1 MGMEQNKMTDG
12 KLVKERIRNEFR
24 KKINLVCKSGLHGK
38 NLMKAINTFAISVLK
53 YSFGFVK
60 WSETDTEE
68 LQRNTRT
75 ILTKHRYHHPKVAI
89 KRTMVPRREGG
100 GGIMDISSL
109 RDRQIMN
116 MRKYFLNKKQESK
129 LMKAVAEADDGLT
142 LLNLSTE
149 TDGTEERI
157 GS

>member
-1 MGMEQNKMTDG
+1 
-12 KLVKERIRNEFR
+12 
-24 KKINLVCKSGLHGK
+24 
-38 NLMKAINTFAISVLK
+38 
-53 YSFGFVK
+53 
-60 WSETDTEE
+60 
-68 LQRNTRT
+68 
-75 ILTKHRYHHPKVAI
+75 
-89 KRTMVPRREGG
+89 
-100 GGIMDISSL
+100 MDISSL